1 MANTL
6 KGETMAARGDTK
18 LYFPALSGIYDALAD
33 WAYPLLRA
41 TAGLMLLPH
50 VWPKF
55 MVAGAKGVAA
65 NTLARRGIEPALP
78 LAILIMFLELVGA
91 ICITIGFLTRPFALL
106 LLIELL
112 FITFKVQLPNGW
124 FFSAQ
129 GGGAEFTV
137 MWAALFLIILI
148 RGGGHHSVD
157 RAIGKEF

>member
-1 MANTL
+1 M
-6 KGETMAARGDTK
+6 KGGAMAARGDTK
-18 LYFPALSGIYDALAD
+18 LYFPALGGIYDALAD

-50 VWPKF
+50 AWPKF

-78 LAILIMFLELVGA
+78 LAILIMFLESVGA

-112 FITFKVQLPNGW
+112 VITFKVQVPNGW
-124 FFSAQ
+124 FFSVP

-137 MWAALFLIILI
+137 MWAALFLVILI
-148 RGGGHHSVD
+148 RGGGNHSVD

>member
-1 MANTL
+1 
-6 KGETMAARGDTK
+6 MAARAETK
-18 LYFPALSGIYDALAD
+18 LYFPGLRGIYESLDE

-50 VWPKF
+50 AWPKF
-55 MVAGAKGVAA
+55 MVLGAKGVAA
-65 NTLARRGIEPALP
+65 NILARRGIEPAMP
-78 LAILIMFLELVGA
+78 IAILIMFLESIGA

-106 LLIELL
+106 LLIEML
-112 FITFKVQLPNGW
+112 FITLKVQLPNGW

-148 RGGGHHSVD
+148 RGGGEHSVD

>member
-1 MANTL
+1 
-6 KGETMAARGDTK
+6 MAARDERK
-18 LYFPALSGIYDALAD
+18 LYFPALGGIYEGLAD
-33 WAYPLLRA
+33 WAYVLLRI

-50 VWPKF
+50 AWPKF

-78 LAILIMFLELVGA
+78 LAILIMFLESVGA

-106 LLIELL
+106 LLIEML
-112 FITFKVQLPNGW
+112 FITFKVQWPNGW

-148 RGGGHHSVD
+148 RGGGPYSVD

>member
-1 MANTL
+1 
-6 KGETMAARGDTK
+6 MAARAETK
-18 LYFPALSGIYDALAD
+18 LYFPGLGGIYDSLAD

-50 VWPKF
+50 AWPKF
-55 MVAGAKGVAA
+55 MVLGAQGVAA
-65 NTLARRGIEPALP
+65 NILARRGIEPAMP
-78 LAILIMFLELVGA
+78 IAYLIMFLELVGG

-106 LLIELL
+106 LLIEML
-112 FITFKVQLPNGW
+112 FITFKVQMPNGW

-148 RGGGHHSVD
+148 RGGGHYSVD

>member
-1 MANTL
+1 
-6 KGETMAARGDTK
+6 
-18 LYFPALSGIYDALAD
+18 
-33 WAYPLLRA
+33 
-41 TAGLMLLPH
+41 
-50 VWPKF
+50 

-78 LAILIMFLELVGA
+78 LAILIMFLESVGA

-112 FITFKVQLPNGW
+112 FITFKVQWPNGW

-148 RGGGHHSVD
+148 RGGGEHSVD

>member
-1 MANTL
+1 
-6 KGETMAARGDTK
+6 MAARDERK
-18 LYFPALSGIYDALAD
+18 LYFPALGGIYEGLAD
-33 WAYPLLRA
+33 WAYVLLRI

-50 VWPKF
+50 AWPKF

-78 LAILIMFLELVGA
+78 LAILIMFLESVGA
-91 ICITIGFLTRPFALL
+91 ICIAIGFLTRPFALL
-106 LLIELL
+106 LLIEML
-112 FITFKVQLPNGW
+112 FITFKVQWPNGW

-148 RGGGHHSVD
+148 RGGGPYSVD
-157 RAIGKEF
+157 RAIGKEL